1 MHRRLQFVIAVLVAA
16 CLGGCQFKPGTASGV
31 AAGTTSA
38 AKVKSP
44 DEAGVGIG
52 AKVAARPGPMEISR
66 EQLRALEEMAVA
78 LEKIKDDATAD
89 AVLPELRKAATRLR
103 AANEQMEA
111 LQREASDADREAAKA
126 RFDDPEVQEQLKKVT
141 DASARRMQASL
152 EAQLNAPGR
161 RKAIQDACAIANVR
175 PPKHK

>member
-1 MHRRLQFVIAVLVAA
+1 MQRRLQLVIAVLVAA
-16 CLGGCQFKPGTASGV
+16 CPVGCQLKPGTASGG
-31 AAGTTSA
+31 AAGATGV
-38 AKVKSP
+38 AKVKSSE
-44 DEAGVGIG
+44 EAGFGIA
-52 AKVAARPGPMEISR
+52 AKIATRPGPMEISR
-66 EQLRALEEMAVA
+66 EQLKALDEMTAA

-89 AVLPELRKAATRLR
+89 AVLPDLRKAATRLR

-111 LQREASDADREAAKA
+111 LQKEASDADREAARA
-126 RFDDPEVQEQLKKVT
+126 RFNEAEVQEQLQKVI

-152 EAQLNAPGR
+152 QAQINAPGR

>member
-1 MHRRLQFVIAVLVAA
+1 MHRRFHLVIAVVAVT
-16 CLGGCQFKPGTASGV
+16 CLGGCQLKLGTARGVGVGTAS
-31 AAGTTSA
+31 ARQAKSSA
-38 AKVKSP
+38 ES
-44 DEAGVGIG
+44 GIDVG

-66 EQLRALEEMAVA
+66 EQLKALDEMTAA

-126 RFDDPEVQEQLKKVT
+126 RFNDPEVQEQLQKVIN
-141 DASARRMQASL
+141 ASARRMHASL
-152 EAQLNAPGR
+152 DAQINAPGR
-161 RKAIQDACAIANVR
+161 RKAIQDACAIANVH